1 MIATLFDALPSYRAI
16 KIAASDGAC
25 YALKPISPDLFA
37 SSCTR
42 FFDGLFVTLELLI
55 AACAIGFVLAI
66 VLVLA
71 RLSPTKLLSV
81 PAYTFMY
88 VFRGTPLLVQLWVFY
103 FGLGALGA
111 DGLGPLWPFF
121 REAYW
126 VGLLVLTLNTSAYVA
141 EILRGGIENVPHGQ
155 VEAATACGMRPTTI
169 MRRIVFPQALR
180 IAWPAYGNEVIL
192 LMKGSALVS
201 TITVLDLMGQI
212 RTVFSRSYSL
222 EIFLYGALF
231 YLALS
236 ALLTVILRLIEKR
249 LTRAAT

>member
-1 MIATLFDALPSYRAI
+1 MDLNAAYRSAKFAI
-16 KIAASDGAC
+16 SDGVCAG
-25 YALKPISPDLFA
+25 LKPITPELFGNA
-37 SSCTR
+37 CMR
-42 FFDGLFVTLELLI
+42 FIDGFLITLELMIL
-55 AACAIGFVLAI
+55 ACAIGFAVAAGLTF
-66 VLVLA
+66 A
-71 RLSPTKLLSV
+71 RISGARWLSI
-81 PAYTFMY
+81 PAYLYTY

-121 REAYW
+121 REAWW

-141 EILRGGIENVPHGQ
+141 EILRGGIQNVPRGQ
-155 VEAATACGMRPTTI
+155 VEAAVATGMSPATS

-201 TITVLDLMGQI
+201 TITVMDLMGQI

-222 EIFLYGALF
+222 EIFLYGAIL
-231 YLALS
+231 YLALTGVLT
-236 ALLTVILRLIEKR
+236 LLLKMIERRL
-249 LTRAAT
+249 AGPPPA